1 MSDSGAHTAA
11 ADQFCSLN
19 GKPDGA
25 GGKHFRRHQYRLRT
39 RYAMKT
45 TQTVQIE
52 RELFE
57 DMIAHMELLNSIV
70 TVLFRQA
77 LAEKTL

>member
-1 MSDSGAHTAA
+1 
-11 ADQFCSLN
+11 
-19 GKPDGA
+19 
-25 GGKHFRRHQYRLRT
+25 
-39 RYAMKT
+39 MKT

-57 DMIAHMELLNSIV
+57 DMIANMELLDSIV